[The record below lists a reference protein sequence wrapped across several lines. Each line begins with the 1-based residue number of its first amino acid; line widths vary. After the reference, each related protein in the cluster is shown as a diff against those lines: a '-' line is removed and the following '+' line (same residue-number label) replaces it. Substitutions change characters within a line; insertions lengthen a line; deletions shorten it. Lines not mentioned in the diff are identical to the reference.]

1 MVIVRVIPAKN
12 NLEPKIKVD
21 AYCRVSTKSE
31 FQLASLKAQ
40 EEYYEDL
47 INNNPA

>member
-12 NLEPKIKVD
+12 NLEPKIKVA

-31 FQLASLKAQ
+31 SQLASLKAQ
-40 EEYYEDL
+40 EQYMR
-47 INNNPA
+47 I